1 MVTCFP
7 CGETDKG
14 ETFRKVSDRFSNIQI
29 ILSKVGIIYN
39 NHFFLME
46 RHLIYGKSSIF
57 AMSL

>member
-1 MVTCFP
+1 MVRNFP

-39 NHFFLME
+39 NPFFL
-46 RHLIYGKSSIF
+46 RKAI
-57 AMSL
+57 